1 MAPRQKTL
9 LKWWL
14 ILLGLLIVVWLF
26 QDNAWIARGAFVP
39 VVIYAIWNAGEIRA
53 LERKRPT
60 PLDIM
65 RDSKA
70 MLFWVTG
77 ALVTETGIAIFFL
90 ASGRDLGEYI
100 GGVGALLLVV
110 LAPILPPIFASQAAI
125 FRSLGNEKS

>member
-1 MAPRQKTL
+1 MVLRQKTL

-26 QDNAWIARGAFVP
+26 QGDAWIARGAFVP
-39 VVIYAIWNAGEIRA
+39 VVIYAIWNAGEIRE
-53 LERKRPT
+53 LKRKGPT
-60 PLDIM
+60 PRDII

-77 ALVTETGIAIFFL
+77 VLVTETGIAIFFL
-90 ASGRDLGEYI
+90 VNGRDLGEYI

-110 LAPILPPIFASQAAI
+110 LAPILPPVFASQVAL
-125 FRSLGNEKS
+125 FRSLGNEEP